1 MLNVYHRGKL
11 QGEHQVAKSNT
22 HPTEWQLWSARA
34 GSAFQAYSLD
44 CITIYITGSANHLLI
59 KFPENWFPEN
69 CKNLKLILKSRPREG
84 RGLKSAAGPA
94 HSKVL

>member
-1 MLNVYHRGKL
+1 MSIIGENYRVNTKLRSLTPTPPSGNFGVRG
-11 QGEHQVAKSNT
+11 
-22 HPTEWQLWSARA
+22 P